1 MFIKDVLRTS
11 LLGYL
16 LVGWDFGERNT
27 WTPTI
32 KLLDGVVSS
41 TLYCKAVS
49 EMNLLPVKGSMGSLS
64 TLLCIAG

>member
-1 MFIKDVLRTS
+1 M
-11 LLGYL
+11 
-16 LVGWDFGERNT
+16 

-49 EMNLLPVKGSMGSLS
+49 ETNLLPVKGSVGSLS